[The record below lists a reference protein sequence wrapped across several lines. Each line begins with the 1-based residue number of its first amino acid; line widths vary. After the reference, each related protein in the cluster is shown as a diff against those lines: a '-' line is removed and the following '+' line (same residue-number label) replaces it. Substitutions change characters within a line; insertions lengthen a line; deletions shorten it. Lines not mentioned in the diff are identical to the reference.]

1 MRLVPAFNLV
11 RVSPEYVK
19 IRERST
25 PPIYMYIG
33 IVFLIKN
40 IKLHVTLII
49 LEPNISYSLKDDLQA
64 FILGH
69 YVKVRKIITMNF

>member
-1 MRLVPAFNLV
+1 
-11 RVSPEYVK
+11 
-19 IRERST
+19 
-25 PPIYMYIG
+25 MYIG

-49 LEPNISYSLKDDLQA
+49 LESDISYSLKDDLQA

-69 YVKVRKIITMNF
+69 YVKVRKIITINF